1 MKKGVDAKLPTVG
14 IYKLFK
20 GFKWSRHLKK
30 FLKYNAM
37 QMTNVDYQLSKRA
50 AGALFVFECRFNH
63 CLMNI

>member
-1 MKKGVDAKLPTVG
+1 MKKGADAKLPTVG

-37 QMTNVDYQLSKRA
+37 EMTNVDYQLLKRA
-50 AGALFVFECRFNH
+50 TFQLYL
-63 CLMNI
+63 CLSVRSITV